1 MATTMNTRNSITV
14 GVVLLATL
22 AGTVANAT
30 DAYSSAT
37 PPAFSNELR
46 VGVYFLQYHVSAD
59 DLTGPYVPPGV
70 NIDVNNVSTPY
81 FAYTR
86 RLAPHWVAQLAAGI
100 PPKTETVGKGP
111 ATVGSV
117 PFEGQ
122 VVSTAKWLSPSLLV
136 NYVFRDEAGT
146 WRPYLGVGIN
156 YTKFYDL
163 QSTAAGNA
171 ANGGPTAISLT
182 SSVGPV
188 VTAGVRW
195 HIKDHWSAYASYD
208 YAMVNTDYT
217 GNTAGVIRRTT
228 IKFNPSTLVLSVGY
242 AF

>member
-1 MATTMNTRNSITV
+1 MNIRNSITA
-14 GVVLLATL
+14 GALMLGTL
-22 AGTVANAT
+22 AGSTAMAA
-30 DAYSSAT
+30 DAYVSAT
-37 PPAFSNELR
+37 SPVLSNEIR
-46 VGVYFLQYHVSAD
+46 VGMYFVQYDVKAD

-70 NIDVNNVSTPY
+70 KVDVNSISTPY
-81 FAYTR
+81 FAYIR
-86 RLAPHWVAQLAAGI
+86 RLTPHWIAQLAAGI
-100 PPKTETVGKGP
+100 PPKTETLGKGP
-111 ATVGSV
+111 TTLGSV
-117 PFEGQ
+117 PFDGQ
-122 VVSTAKWLSPSLLV
+122 VVSTAKWFSPSLV
-136 NYVFRDEAGT
+136 VSYVFRDESET
-146 WRPYLGVGIN
+146 WRPYLGAGIN

-188 VTAGVRW
+188 VSAGVRW

-208 YAMVNTDYT
+208 YAVVDTDYT

-228 IKFNPSTLVLSVGY
+228 IRFNPSTLVVSVGY

>member
-1 MATTMNTRNSITV
+1 MKICNWITA
-14 GVVLLATL
+14 GAWMIGTL
-22 AGTVANAT
+22 AAGTALAAEAVVDAT
-30 DAYSSAT
+30 R
-37 PPAFSNELR
+37 PELSNELR

-70 NIDVNNVSTPY
+70 NVSVNSLATPY

-86 RLAPHWVAQLAAGI
+86 RLTAHWVAQLAAGV

-111 ATVGSV
+111 ATLGSV
-117 PFEGQ
+117 PFDGQ
-122 VVSTAKWLSPSLLV
+122 VVSTAKWFAPTALLT
-136 NYVFRDEAGT
+136 YVFRDESET
-146 WRPYLGVGIN
+146 LRPYLGVGVN

-163 QSTAAGNA
+163 KSTPAGNA
-171 ANGGPTAISLT
+171 ANGGPTAVSLT
-182 SSVGPV
+182 SSVGPA

-195 HIKDHWSAYASYD
+195 HISGRWSAYASYD

-217 GNTAGVIRRTT
+217 GNTAGIIRRTT
-228 IKFNPSTLVLSVGY
+228 IRFNPTTLVLSVGC